1 VCKELGFKQIVGP
14 ASTKLPV
21 LVNGVSLCLNSI
33 DREGQYGFAGLV
45 EALAALGLLA

>member
-21 LVNGVSLCLNSI
+21 LVDGVSLCLDSI
-33 DREGQYGFAGLV
+33 DRESWYRFAGSV